1 MTEITVMQF
10 TEEDKQPQAVANI
23 RHQAMISLY
32 EMKMLEQRAKKENRS
47 ISQMGRI
54 LIRQGL
60 GLN

>member
-10 TEEDKQPQAVANI
+10 SDEDKQIKAVANI

-32 EMKMLEQRAKKENRS
+32 EMKMLEQRAKQENRS

-60 GLN
+60 GLE

>member
-1 MTEITVMQF
+1 MQF
-10 TEEDKQPQAVANI
+10 SDEDKQIKAVANI

-32 EMKMLEQRAKKENRS
+32 EMKMLEQRAKQENRS

-60 GLN
+60 GLE

>member
-10 TEEDKQPQAVANI
+10 SEEDKKPQAVANI
-23 RHQAMISLY
+23 RHQSMISLY
-32 EMKMLEQRAKKENRS
+32 EMEMLKQRAKQENRS

-60 GLN
+60 GLE

>member
-1 MTEITVMQF
+1 MQF
-10 TEEDKQPQAVANI
+10 SDEDKQIKAVANI

-60 GLN
+60 GLE